1 MFPELVDFEDEV
13 TLVMNSGVQFLD
25 FGIKLD
31 PRREDPGEFGE
42 QPGTKSL
49 ARLEYDARRDRYV
62 HPGQPEAGVKPII
75 PGGVPVDV
83 SLQLLEGIWLPIP
96 LLRADHEERFEA
108 GPGNW
113 ARAQLTALVE
123 GDDRDGNT
131 HRITLACDTRIH
143 QPQAFALYL
152 APTTEDVKTGAP
164 FRLAHRAHWM
174 GWFLEQP
181 WVGKWVEEIFCERA
195 AERLRMDGED
205 IKKEVAQRLHQAH
218 YLNWLHVLGRIG
230 RNGKP
235 PGIKIRSNT
244 PDDRYDPIP
253 VDLVLDVGNSRT
265 CGILIETHP
274 QEHDG
279 LSKRYELELR
289 DLSHPCHAYAR
300 PFESRI
306 EFAQA
311 MFGKENFSHESGRH
325 DAFVW
330 PTMVRVGREASDLA
344 ARRRGTEG
352 STGISSP
359 KRYLWDTEPYQ
370 RGWRL
375 NALLGHA
382 ESGEPLATV
391 APFATLINDEGQ
403 PLDELDEADRMPVF
417 TPRYTRSSLMM
428 FMLSE
433 VLAQALMQINSP
445 AQRLKQ
451 SHSETPRYLRSITLT
466 VPPSMPKPERDLFR
480 TCVRQARNLVWKAM
494 GWYPQEAD
502 IPSGDEELHE
512 YPTKAFPL
520 FPAIHVE
527 WDEASCG
534 QVVYLFSEVQ
544 NKFAGRTDEFF
555 ALMRRANG
563 KPSDEKKLTIGTVD
577 IGGGTTDLVITDY
590 ELDQGQGVNV
600 FIVPR
605 QRFRDGFKLAGDD
618 IILQVI
624 QERIVPALGQALK
637 AHGIA
642 QPEALLSRL
651 IGHESG
657 NVQDATLRQ
666 QLVLQV
672 LYPLGLRLLQDYERY
687 DPLDFSAGPGLHTF
701 GELLGKNQPSE
712 EVRRYAAGAVRS
724 ILGPGSQDFDLMAV
738 PLETN
743 PRVLHDLFMKGKMDI
758 YRTIQALCEVVFSY
772 QCDVLLLTGR
782 PSLLP
787 GIQALFRTLLPL
799 PPGRIVP
806 MHDYHAGVWY
816 PFHRQGK
823 IGDPKT
829 TAAVGAMLC
838 ILGRGRLPNFFFRAD
853 RLVPYSTVRFIGQ
866 MDDNNTIK
874 KENEF
879 FQNVDLDNE
888 NYELPEKPFEMRG
901 MMRLGFRQLPV
912 ERWPA
917 APLYTLSF
925 AEDDVRMRLYN
936 RGEAARITLA
946 QDRQAKGGERFV
958 IRRTETASGAL
969 SRDAIRLQL
978 NTLANVGLG
987 VTSYWLDSGSVYD
1000 S

>member
-1 MFPELVDFEDEV
+1 MLPELIDFEDEV

-25 FGIKLD
+25 FGINID
-31 PRREDPGEFGE
+31 PKKEDPGEFGE
-42 QPGTKSL
+42 QPGTRSL
-49 ARLEYDARRDRYV
+49 ARLEYDARRDRYIY
-62 HPGQPEAGVKPII
+62 PGQPEIGVRPIV
-75 PGGVPVDV
+75 PGGVPVDD
-83 SLQLLEGIWLPIP
+83 SLKLLEGVWLPIP
-96 LLRADHEERFEA
+96 LLREGGGERFEK
-108 GPGNW
+108 GPSNW
-113 ARAQLTALVE
+113 ARARLMALAE
-123 GDDRDGNT
+123 GDDPEGNT
-131 HRITLACDTRIH
+131 HRITIACDTRVH
-143 QPQAFALYL
+143 EFKALALYL
-152 APTTEDVKTGAP
+152 APTTEDVKTGIP

-174 GWFLEQP
+174 GWFLEEP
-181 WVGKWVEEIFCERA
+181 WVGKWIEEVFCERA
-195 AERLRMDGED
+195 AVRLHMDGED
-205 IKKEVAQRLHQAH
+205 IKKETNERLHQAH
-218 YLNWLHVLGRIG
+218 YLNWLHVLGKIG
-230 RNGKP
+230 KSGKP
-235 PGIKIRSNT
+235 PCIRILSNT

-289 DLSHPCHAYAR
+289 DLSQPCHVYTG

-306 EFAQA
+306 EFAQVL
-311 MFGKENFSHESGRH
+311 FGKENFSHESGRH
-325 DAFVW
+325 DVFVW
-330 PTMVRVGREASDLA
+330 PTMVRVGREATHLA
-344 ARRRGTEG
+344 SRRRGTEG

-375 NALLGHA
+375 NVMSRHA
-382 ESGEPLATV
+382 EAGEPLATV
-391 APFATLINDEGQ
+391 APFATLINDMGQ
-403 PLDELDEADRMPVF
+403 PLYELEAVERMPVF

-451 SHSETPRYLRSITLT
+451 SHSETPRFLRSITLT
-466 VPPSMPKPERDLFR
+466 VPPSMPKPERQLFLAR
-480 TCVRQARNLVWKAM
+480 VRQARNLVWKAM
-494 GWYPQEAD
+494 EWYPPEAE
-502 IPSGDEELHE
+502 IPARDAELAE
-512 YPTKAFPL
+512 YPIQAFPPL
-520 FPAIHVE
+520 PTIHVE

-544 NKFAGRTDEFF
+544 NKFGGRTDEFF

-563 KPSDEKKLTIGTVD
+563 KTSGDDKKLTIGTID

-590 ELDQGQGVNV
+590 ELDEGQGVNV
-600 FIVPR
+600 FITPK

-624 QERIVPALGQALK
+624 QELIVPALGQALE
-637 AHGIA
+637 AHGLP
-642 QPEALLSRL
+642 QSEALLSRL
-651 IGHESG
+651 IGHEAVH
-657 NVQDATLRQ
+657 VQDATLRQ

-687 DPLDFSAGPGLHTF
+687 DPLDPVVGLGMQTI
-701 GELLGKNQPSE
+701 GELLGKDQPSE
-712 EVRRYAAGAVRS
+712 EVCRYVAGAVRG
-724 ILGPGSQDFDLMAV
+724 ILGAKSPDFDLLAV
-738 PLETN
+738 PLKTN
-743 PRVLHDLFMKGKMDI
+743 PRSLHDLFMKGRMDI
-758 YRTIQALCEVVFSY
+758 YRTIQALCEVVFLY

-787 GIQALFRTLLPL
+787 GIQALFRALLPL

-816 PFHRQGK
+816 PFHRQGR

-853 RLVPYSTVRFIGQ
+853 RLIPYSTVRFIGQ

-879 FQNVDLDNE
+879 FQNVDLDNPE
-888 NYELPEKPFEMRG
+888 YQLPETPFEMRG

-925 AEDDVRMRLYN
+925 VDDKLRKRLYSE
-936 RGEAARITLA
+936 GEAARITLE
-946 QDRQAKGGERFV
+946 QDRRAKGEERFKV
-958 IRRTETASGAL
+958 RS
-969 SRDAIRLQL
+969 DAIRSDAIKLQL

-987 VTSYWLDSGSVYD
+987 VTSYWLDSGSVYG